1 LKKESLWALKC
12 PGRNKMVLLLAI
24 LPPLLIAY
32 YIYQKDKYDREPKRL
47 IIKSFLFGCI
57 GILPALFLE
66 LICNQSLFPNLFLYV
81 FFGIALIEEG
91 VKYFFLRKYMYND
104 VAFNEPM
111 DGIVY
116 AVMISLG
123 FATVENIAYVFNN
136 PGQEISIAL
145 MRMFTAI
152 PLHAVC
158 GVILGYFVGLAK
170 FSENKKMLLYKGL
183 FLATLVHALYNYFIF
198 LGHGFI
204 FSIIALIVAIYYS
217 KKAIKLHQEDSKNRN
232 QL

>member
-1 LKKESLWALKC
+1 MNLFF
-12 PGRNKMVLLLAI
+12 AI
-24 LPPLLIAY
+24 FPPLLIAY
-32 YIYQKDKYDREPKRL
+32 YIYQKDKYEKEPKSL
-47 IIKSFLFGCI
+47 IIKSFLFGCVGVI
-57 GILPALFLE
+57 PALFLE
-66 LICNQSLFPNLFLYV
+66 IFAKGMFTSLFLYV
-81 FFGIALIEEG
+81 FFGIALVEEG
-91 VKYFFLRKYMYND
+91 VKYFFLKKYLFKKAD
-104 VAFNEPM
+104 FNEPM

-116 AVMISLG
+116 GVMISLG
-123 FATVENIAYVFNN
+123 FATVENIAYVFSN
-136 PGQEISIAL
+136 PGQEMNIAL

-232 QL
+232 NL